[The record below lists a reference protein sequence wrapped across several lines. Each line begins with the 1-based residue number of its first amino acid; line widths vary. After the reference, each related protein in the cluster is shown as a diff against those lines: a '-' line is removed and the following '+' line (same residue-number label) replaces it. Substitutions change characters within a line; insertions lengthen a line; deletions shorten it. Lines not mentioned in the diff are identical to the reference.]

1 MAHCL
6 EEHDYQEQGIGAK
19 KDQEIFVVSVAK
31 AVVDERA
38 VVIEKFDAAVACEA
52 VERGF

>member
-6 EEHDYQEQGIGAK
+6 EEHDDQEQGIGAQE
-19 KDQEIFVVSVAK
+19 DQEIFVVSVAK

-38 VVIEKFDAAVACEA
+38 VVIEKFDAAVAGEA